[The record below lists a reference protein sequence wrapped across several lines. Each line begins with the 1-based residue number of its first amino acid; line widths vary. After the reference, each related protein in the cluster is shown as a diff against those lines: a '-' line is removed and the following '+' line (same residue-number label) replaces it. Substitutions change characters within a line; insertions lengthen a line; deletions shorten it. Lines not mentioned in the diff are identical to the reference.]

1 MCDMTSVKD
10 VMTRV
15 PPRPV
20 SIAIQRFK
28 SVAVFSKLSK
38 SRTHFSLLGPMAKFS
53 GIIFD

>member
-1 MCDMTSVKD
+1 MCEMTRVKD

-15 PPRPV
+15 PQRPA

-28 SVAVFSKLSK
+28 SVAVFSDLSK
-38 SRTHFSLLGPMAKFS
+38 SRTHFSLLGSMAKFS